1 MSYITNIFSDTN
13 ENGCFRKVLFT
24 GQKSQLVVMNLA
36 PGEVIDK
43 EKHEHVEQLIFLLKG
58 NCLVTLGDAEV
69 QMKEGD
75 VVVVSPDTWHEVK
88 NNGDTHALIYTVYTP
103 PNHID
108 GRIHQTKEDA
118 EKDVEDEEF
127 GERVA

>member
-13 ENGCFRKVLFT
+13 ENGYFRKVLFT

-58 NCLVTLGDAEV
+58 ECLAILGDTEI
-69 QMKEGD
+69 QMRDGD
-75 VVVVSPDTWHEVK
+75 VVVVSPNTWHEIK
-88 NNGDTHALIYTVYTP
+88 NNGDAHALIYTVYTP

-108 GRIHQTKEDA
+108 GRVHKTKDDA
-118 EKDVEDEEF
+118 EKDIEDEEF
-127 GERVA
+127 GERAA

>member
-13 ENGCFRKVLFT
+13 ENGYFRKVLFT

-58 NCLVTLGDAEV
+58 NCLVTLGETEI
-69 QMKEGD
+69 QMRDGD
-75 VVVVSPDTWHEVK
+75 VVVVSPNTWHEVR

-103 PNHID
+103 PNHIE
-108 GRIHQTKEDA
+108 GRVHKTKEDA
-118 EKDVEDEEF
+118 VKDTEDEEF
-127 GERVA
+127 GDQVQ